1 MQWETSCVTGFAH
14 CHQDQK
20 LNDSRVYLSLK
31 LCFVLGF
38 FCQPVCQWVFVL
50 NHFGISPPSKSCSHC
65 SSCSQWQHLKDQ
77 MWDMLNDRHES
88 VAAGG
93 MRKNQRYFC
102 TLLHIF
108 YFVES
113 CTFEGNCLL
122 WTIQPISKHT
132 VSSFPYNIQHKPSEF
147 PLCIKPE
154 SKRIN
159 CCFGKACA
167 GQGVVLF
174 QNK

>member
-77 MWDMLNDRHES
+77 KWDMLNDRHES

-102 TLLHIF
+102 FTSSTLWNLA
-108 YFVES
+108 
-113 CTFEGNCLL
+113 LL
-122 WTIQPISKHT
+122 REI
-132 VSSFPYNIQHKPSEF
+132 
-147 PLCIKPE
+147 
-154 SKRIN
+154 
-159 CCFGKACA
+159 ACYE
-167 GQGVVLF
+167 LYSPF
-174 QNK
+174 QNTQSPLSHIISSINPQNSPCA